1 MIYIINKNIEHDL
14 IEKILEYLNISF
26 EYIELNEAEL
36 DNLIKSKNYTGLF
49 LAAEFSEYLKK
60 IFPKKYS
67 KLFKNLDYIYLKDD
81 EIIQTN
87 IEYYS
92 FINFIKQEGLILDS
106 KRILLLGS
114 SKHAISVYNALKSE
128 QKPIVFISTITV
140 ESDTKLFAGDRKIKK
155 IEISNLSSVDYIIN
169 TTELGNIKCINSCMI
184 DRNFHVD
191 AKVVIDLLVYPIKT
205 NLLRQYEIKNSKIYS
220 GLYLLIYKVIYA
232 LNIND
237 LNISYKKV
245 HEIFDYLVNDL
256 NSKEVKK

>member
-1 MIYIINKNIEHDL
+1 
-14 IEKILEYLNISF
+14 
-26 EYIELNEAEL
+26 
-36 DNLIKSKNYTGLF
+36 
-49 LAAEFSEYLKK
+49 
-60 IFPKKYS
+60 
-67 KLFKNLDYIYLKDD
+67 
-81 EIIQTN
+81 
-87 IEYYS
+87 
-92 FINFIKQEGLILDS
+92 
-106 KRILLLGS
+106 
-114 SKHAISVYNALKSE
+114 
-128 QKPIVFISTITV
+128 
-140 ESDTKLFAGDRKIKK
+140 
-155 IEISNLSSVDYIIN
+155 
-169 TTELGNIKCINSCMI
+169 MI